1 MSALPVG
8 TRVRWVGFTGLSDEV
23 GGEVIYDCV
32 VDPDGRAWPDLRWVH
47 WDSDD
52 VELVS
57 VDNLT
62 EE

>member
-8 TRVRWVGFTGLSDEV
+8 ARVRWVGFTGLSDEV
-23 GGEVIYDCV
+23 GGVVTDDRP